1 VLALAG
7 ADPIAEGGAA
17 RAGRPT
23 LPRSATPGDLSLKL
37 AGAGGEGAQT
47 AGMLLTC
54 AAIAAGFDATHIPSY
69 GPESRGGTSYADV
82 HIAVGEVL
90 NPAAPEPDYL
100 VAFNAPSLVKF
111 APTVAPGGLI
121 LYDATLITAPPPLPA
136 GRRVLPVPLTE
147 IARGLGRT
155 VVKNMVALGALQAA
169 TGLLPP
175 ASFITT
181 LRRRLKDKPTALPI
195 NEAAFAA
202 GERAVSALVSPMA

>member
-1 VLALAG
+1 MPVALPL
-7 ADPIAEGGAA
+7 DPAQ
-17 RAGRPT
+17 
-23 LPRSATPGDLSLKL
+23 GDISLKL
-37 AGAGGEGAQT
+37 AGAGGDGAQT
-47 AGMLLTC
+47 AGMLLTR

-90 NPAAPEPDYL
+90 NPAAPEPDIL
-100 VAFNAPSLVKF
+100 VAFNAPSLAKF
-111 APTVAPGGLI
+111 APMVVPGGLI
-121 LYDATLITAPPPLPA
+121 LYDSTLVTAPPPLPA

-147 IARGLGRT
+147 IARGLGRP

-175 ASFITT
+175 ASFLTT
-181 LRRRLKDKPTALPI
+181 LRQLLKDKPTALPI

-202 GERAVSALVSPMA
+202 GERAVAAEATPA